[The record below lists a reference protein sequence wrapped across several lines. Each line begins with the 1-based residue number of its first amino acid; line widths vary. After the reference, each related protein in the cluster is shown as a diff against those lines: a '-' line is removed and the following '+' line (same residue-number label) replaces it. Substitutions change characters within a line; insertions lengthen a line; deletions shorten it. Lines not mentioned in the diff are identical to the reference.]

1 MHTFYAQ
8 KTMLSDW
15 CWLEASTFTCRPA
28 GVQKLEA
35 EVYKVSR
42 ESRQQRLLQSTS
54 IGTSGDQLRTSLL
67 DRARLARSR
76 SVDGSRVASRQ
87 TTHARASLFRL
98 SSGPACPRSAAFC
111 RKFSEAA
118 CSSGPPP
125 PSNYSLG
132 FRGRPERSLALADGS
147 PRASMRHVL
156 M

>member
-98 SSGPACPRSAAFC
+98 SSGPACP
-111 RKFSEAA
+111 
-118 CSSGPPP
+118 
-125 PSNYSLG
+125 
-132 FRGRPERSLALADGS
+132 GRPHSAESFQRQHAAPGRRRRQTIL
-147 PRASMRHVL
+147 
-156 M
+156 